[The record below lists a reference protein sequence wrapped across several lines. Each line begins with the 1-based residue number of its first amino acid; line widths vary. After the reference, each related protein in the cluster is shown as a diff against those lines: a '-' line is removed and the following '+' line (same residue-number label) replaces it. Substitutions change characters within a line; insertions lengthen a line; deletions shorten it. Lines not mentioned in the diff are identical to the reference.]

1 MSTALA
7 HLPPEQLRQFDPL
20 QLVRLW
26 LQATGPSRKD
36 KSVSFRADLGAAF
49 PGRPLCRVTVESQ
62 GERLRLETPD
72 FCVASA
78 LGPLPEPFVE
88 WLREQDADGHGA
100 MRAFLDL
107 FNHRLHLLRYGMRA
121 EFEPGLNSE
130 PPARTPLA
138 SFLAALMGMRDGQA
152 LARVPLPERSWLGIG
167 GLLCGARRSA
177 AALAQVLQAHL
188 GCPVRVEQL
197 VGNWRPIE
205 AQDTHRLGQGGRR
218 LGQDTLLGS
227 KVWDAQGRVRLHIGP
242 LPFALARRLLPPD
255 TPHASSADAADPAGS
270 LHTAFTALVHLM
282 LDRRQDAEVHIQV
295 QPQTVDASRARSSGG
310 PGLRLGQTG
319 WLQSRSHDQPRHMRF
334 VISARGAATAP

>member
-7 HLPPEQLRQFDPL
+7 HLPPEKLRQFDPL

-26 LQATGPSRKD
+26 LQPTGPQHKARR
-36 KSVSFRADLGAAF
+36 VSYRADLGAAF
-49 PGRPLCRVTVESQ
+49 PGRPLCRVAVEDQ

-88 WLREQDADGHGA
+88 WLREQDADGRGA
-100 MRAFLDL
+100 TRAFLDL
-107 FNHRLHLLRYGMRA
+107 FNHRLHLLRYGMRSQ
-121 EFEPGLNSE
+121 FEPGLNSE
-130 PPARTPLA
+130 PPDRTPLA
-138 SFLAALMGMRDGQA
+138 SFLAALMGMRDGQQ
-152 LARVPLPERSWLGIG
+152 LAQLPLPVRSWLGIG

-177 AALAQVLQAHL
+177 AALTQVLQAHL

-255 TPHASSADAADPAGS
+255 LPHASSVDATEHGGS
-270 LHTAFTALVHLM
+270 LHAAFAALVHLM
-282 LDRRQDAEVHIQV
+282 LDRRQDAEIHVQV
-295 QPQTVDASRARSSGG
+295 EPQTVRASEARASGG

-319 WLQSRSHDQPRHMRF
+319 WLQAGSHDQPRHLRF
-334 VISARGAATAP
+334 VISAHGAAHRP